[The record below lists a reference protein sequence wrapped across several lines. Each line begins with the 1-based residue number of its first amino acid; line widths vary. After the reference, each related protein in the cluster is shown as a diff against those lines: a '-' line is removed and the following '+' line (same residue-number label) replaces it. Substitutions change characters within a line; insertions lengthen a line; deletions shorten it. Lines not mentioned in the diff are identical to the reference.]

1 MRELLNFLQGDL
13 KCRERFV
20 ISDKTSKAGERRG
33 NFSCRMAGSRVYLVK
48 IDRNPCP
55 NFGGSREITE
65 TPNERGTNSMQ
76 TKETG
81 LLEQYTGSLSQRVER
96 EYYISEKYYREDV
109 KRGLRNSD
117 GTGVPVGVTRVGSV
131 LGYMIEDGVRVPV
144 PGQLYYRGIELNE
157 IVEAHRKAGTFGFE
171 EVAFLL
177 LMGFLPSQWELD
189 RFNEI
194 MNLARKLPPGFTE
207 DMIMKNPSRNIM
219 NKLARSVL
227 SLYSYDDNPDDI
239 SLDNILLQSVR
250 LVGAFPSIVA
260 NAYSVKRHYFGGGSL
275 HIHFPVEGLS
285 TAENFLRMIRPNTK
299 YTEEEAHLLDMMLM
313 VHAEHGGGNNSTF
326 VCRALSS
333 SGTDTY
339 SAIAGAVGSLKG
351 PLHGGA
357 NAKVMEQFR
366 TVKANVNPKDD
377 ASIKDFL
384 YKILNKEAG
393 DKSGKIYGL
402 GHAVYTISDPRAV
415 LLKKYARHMAEIKG
429 YDEDFQLLEKI
440 EELGIPMIQNK
451 TGSDMP
457 MCANVDMYSGLVYT
471 MLGIPEDVFTPLFA
485 SARIAGWCANRIE
498 EVLTCHRI
506 MRPAYRAMV
515 KRVHYEPMSARP
527 EHYAHTNP

>member
-1 MRELLNFLQGDL
+1 
-13 KCRERFV
+13 
-20 ISDKTSKAGERRG
+20 
-33 NFSCRMAGSRVYLVK
+33 
-48 IDRNPCP
+48 
-55 NFGGSREITE
+55 
-65 TPNERGTNSMQ
+65 MQ

-189 RFNEI
+189 HFNEI
-194 MNLARKLPPGFTE
+194 MNRARKLPPGFTE

>member
-1 MRELLNFLQGDL
+1 MEKN
-13 KCRERFV
+13 
-20 ISDKTSKAGERRG
+20 
-33 NFSCRMAGSRVYLVK
+33 
-48 IDRNPCP
+48 
-55 NFGGSREITE
+55 
-65 TPNERGTNSMQ
+65 GT
-76 TKETG
+76 G
-81 LLEQYTGSLSQRVER
+81 ILEQYTGSLSHRIEQ
-96 EYYISEKYYREDV
+96 EYHIGEELYRGDI

-117 GTGVPVGVTRVGSV
+117 GTGVPIGVTRVGSV
-131 LGYMIEDGVRVPV
+131 LGYMIEDGVRIPV

-157 IVEAHRKAGTFGFE
+157 IVEAHRQAGTFGFE
-171 EVAFLL
+171 EVAYLL
-177 LMGFLPSQWELD
+177 LMGYLPSRGELD

-194 MNLARKLPPGFTE
+194 MNRARKLPNGFTE

-227 SLYSYDDNPDDI
+227 SLYSYDENPDDI
-239 SLDNILLQSVR
+239 SLDNILLQSVK

-260 NAYSVKRHYFGGGSL
+260 NAYSVKRHYFEGGSL
-275 HIHFPVEGLS
+275 HIHFPMEGLS

-357 NAKVMEQFR
+357 NAKVMEMFR
-366 TVKANVNPKDD
+366 YVKETVHPKDD
-377 ASIKDFL
+377 GSIRDYLAKL
-384 YKILNKEAG
+384 LNKEAG
-393 DKSGKIYGL
+393 DHSGKIYGL

-415 LLKKYARHMAEIKG
+415 LLKKYAKHMAEIKG
-429 YDEDFQLLEKI
+429 YAEDFQLLEKI
-440 EELGIPMIQNK
+440 EEMGIPMIQAK
-451 TGSDMP
+451 TGSEIP

-498 EVLTCHRI
+498 EVVTCHRI
-506 MRPAYRAMV
+506 MRPAYRAV
-515 KRVHYEPMSARP
+515 IKRAHYDPIEVRP
-527 EHYAHTNP
+527 SHYNFQL

>member
-1 MRELLNFLQGDL
+1 
-13 KCRERFV
+13 
-20 ISDKTSKAGERRG
+20 
-33 NFSCRMAGSRVYLVK
+33 
-48 IDRNPCP
+48 
-55 NFGGSREITE
+55 
-65 TPNERGTNSMQ
+65 MQ

-81 LLEQYTGSLSQRVER
+81 LLEQYTGSLSQRVDR

-194 MNLARKLPPGFTE
+194 MNRARKLPPGFTE

>member
-1 MRELLNFLQGDL
+1 
-13 KCRERFV
+13 
-20 ISDKTSKAGERRG
+20 
-33 NFSCRMAGSRVYLVK
+33 
-48 IDRNPCP
+48 
-55 NFGGSREITE
+55 
-65 TPNERGTNSMQ
+65 MQ

-81 LLEQYTGSLSQRVER
+81 LLEQYTGSLSQRIER
-96 EYYISEKYYREDV
+96 EYYISEKYYRDDV

-117 GTGVPVGVTRVGSV
+117 GTGVPIGVTRVGSV

-189 RFNEI
+189 RFKEI
-194 MNLARKLPPGFTE
+194 MDRARKLPPGFTE

-227 SLYSYDDNPDDI
+227 SLYSYDDNPDDL

-393 DKSGKIYGL
+393 EKSGKIYGL

>member
-1 MRELLNFLQGDL
+1 MEKN
-13 KCRERFV
+13 
-20 ISDKTSKAGERRG
+20 
-33 NFSCRMAGSRVYLVK
+33 
-48 IDRNPCP
+48 
-55 NFGGSREITE
+55 
-65 TPNERGTNSMQ
+65 GT
-76 TKETG
+76 G
-81 LLEQYTGSLSQRVER
+81 ILEQYTGSLSHRIEQ
-96 EYYISEKYYREDV
+96 EYHIGEELDRGDI

-117 GTGVPVGVTRVGSV
+117 GTGVPIGVTRVGSV
-131 LGYMIEDGVRVPV
+131 LGYMIEDGVRIPV
-144 PGQLYYRGIELNE
+144 HGQLYYRGIELNE
-157 IVEAHRKAGTFGFE
+157 IVEAHRQAGTFGFE
-171 EVAFLL
+171 EVAYLL
-177 LMGFLPSQWELD
+177 LMGYLPSRGELD

-194 MNLARKLPPGFTE
+194 MNRARKLPNGFTE

-227 SLYSYDDNPDDI
+227 SLYSYDENPDDT
-239 SLDNILLQSVR
+239 SLDNILLQSVK

-260 NAYSVKRHYFGGGSL
+260 NAYSVKRHYFEGGSL
-275 HIHFPVEGLS
+275 HIHFPMEGLS

-357 NAKVMEQFR
+357 NAKVMEMFR
-366 TVKANVNPKDD
+366 YVKENVNPKDD
-377 ASIKDFL
+377 GSIRDYLAKL
-384 YKILNKEAG
+384 LNKEAG
-393 DKSGKIYGL
+393 DHSGKIYGL

-415 LLKKYARHMAEIKG
+415 LLKKYAKHMAEIKG
-429 YDEDFQLLEKI
+429 YAEDFQLLEKI
-440 EELGIPMIQNK
+440 EEMGIPMIQAK
-451 TGSDMP
+451 TGSEIP

-498 EVLTCHRI
+498 EVVTCHRI
-506 MRPAYRAMV
+506 MRPAYRAV
-515 KRVHYEPMSARP
+515 IKRAHYDPIEARP
-527 EHYAHTNP
+527 SHYNFQL

>member
-1 MRELLNFLQGDL
+1 
-13 KCRERFV
+13 
-20 ISDKTSKAGERRG
+20 
-33 NFSCRMAGSRVYLVK
+33 
-48 IDRNPCP
+48 
-55 NFGGSREITE
+55 
-65 TPNERGTNSMQ
+65 MQ

-194 MNLARKLPPGFTE
+194 MNRARKLPPGFTE

-457 MCANVDMYSGLVYT
+457 MCANVDMYSDLVYT

>member
-1 MRELLNFLQGDL
+1 
-13 KCRERFV
+13 
-20 ISDKTSKAGERRG
+20 
-33 NFSCRMAGSRVYLVK
+33 
-48 IDRNPCP
+48 
-55 NFGGSREITE
+55 
-65 TPNERGTNSMQ
+65 MQ

-194 MNLARKLPPGFTE
+194 MNRARKLPPGFTE

-515 KRVHYEPMSARP
+515 KRVHYESMSARP

>member
-1 MRELLNFLQGDL
+1 MIED
-13 KCRERFV
+13 
-20 ISDKTSKAGERRG
+20 T
-33 NFSCRMAGSRVYLVK
+33 
-48 IDRNPCP
+48 
-55 NFGGSREITE
+55 
-65 TPNERGTNSMQ
+65 
-76 TKETG
+76 TG
-81 LLEQYTGSLSQRVER
+81 MLEQYTGSLTDSIQK
-96 EYYISEKYYREDV
+96 EYLIDEKFYQGDV

-194 MNLARKLPPGFTE
+194 MNRARKLPPGFTE

>member
-1 MRELLNFLQGDL
+1 MEKN
-13 KCRERFV
+13 
-20 ISDKTSKAGERRG
+20 
-33 NFSCRMAGSRVYLVK
+33 
-48 IDRNPCP
+48 
-55 NFGGSREITE
+55 
-65 TPNERGTNSMQ
+65 GT
-76 TKETG
+76 G
-81 LLEQYTGSLSQRVER
+81 ILEQYTGSLSHRIEQ
-96 EYYISEKYYREDV
+96 EYHIGEELYRGDI

-117 GTGVPVGVTRVGSV
+117 GTGVPIGVTRVGSV
-131 LGYMIEDGVRVPV
+131 LGYMIEDGVRIPV

-157 IVEAHRKAGTFGFE
+157 IVEAHRQAGTFGFE
-171 EVAFLL
+171 EVAYLL
-177 LMGFLPSQWELD
+177 LMGYLPSRGELD

-194 MNLARKLPPGFTE
+194 MNRARKLPNGFTE

-227 SLYSYDDNPDDI
+227 SLYSYDENPDDT
-239 SLDNILLQSVR
+239 SLDNILLQSVK

-260 NAYSVKRHYFGGGSL
+260 NAYSVKRHYFEGGSL
-275 HIHFPVEGLS
+275 HIHFPMEGLS

-339 SAIAGAVGSLKG
+339 SAIAGAVGSLQG

-357 NAKVMEQFR
+357 NAKVMEMFR
-366 TVKANVNPKDD
+366 YVKENVNPKDVG
-377 ASIKDFL
+377 SIRDYLAKL
-384 YKILNKEAG
+384 LNKEAG
-393 DKSGKIYGL
+393 DHSGKIYGL

-415 LLKKYARHMAEIKG
+415 LLKKYAKHMAEIKG
-429 YDEDFQLLEKI
+429 YAEDFQLLEKI
-440 EELGIPMIQNK
+440 EEMGIPMIQAK
-451 TGSDMP
+451 TGSEIP

-498 EVLTCHRI
+498 EVVTCHRI
-506 MRPAYRAMV
+506 MRPAYRAV
-515 KRVHYEPMSARP
+515 IKRAHYDPIEARP
-527 EHYAHTNP
+527 SHYNFQL

>member
-194 MNLARKLPPGFTE
+194 MNRARKLPPGFTE

-527 EHYAHTNP
+527 EHYVHTNP

>member
-1 MRELLNFLQGDL
+1 
-13 KCRERFV
+13 
-20 ISDKTSKAGERRG
+20 
-33 NFSCRMAGSRVYLVK
+33 
-48 IDRNPCP
+48 
-55 NFGGSREITE
+55 
-65 TPNERGTNSMQ
+65 MQ

-109 KRGLRNSD
+109 RRGLRNSD

-194 MNLARKLPPGFTE
+194 MNRARKLPPGFTE

>member
-1 MRELLNFLQGDL
+1 MREVLNFLQGDL
-13 KCRERFV
+13 KCREWCA
-20 ISDKTSKAGERRG
+20 ISDEISKHTERMRI
-33 NFSCRMAGSRVYLVK
+33 FPCRMAGSRVYLVK
-48 IDRNPCP
+48 IHRNPP
-55 NFGGSREITE
+55 GRPGSGREITE
-65 TPNERGTNSMQ
+65 RKGNHSMQ

-81 LLEQYTGSLSQRVER
+81 LLEQYTGSLSQRIER
-96 EYYISEKYYREDV
+96 EYYISEKYYRDDV

-117 GTGVPVGVTRVGSV
+117 GTGVPIGVTRVGSV

-189 RFNEI
+189 RFKEI
-194 MNLARKLPPGFTE
+194 MDRARKLPPGFTE